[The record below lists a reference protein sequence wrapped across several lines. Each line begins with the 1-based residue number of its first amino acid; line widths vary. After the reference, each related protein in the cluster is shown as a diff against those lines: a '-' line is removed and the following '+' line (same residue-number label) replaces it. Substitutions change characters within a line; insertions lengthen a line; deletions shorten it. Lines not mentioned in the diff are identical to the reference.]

1 MQLKYSAIE
10 EQLTTEIRFGVLG
23 ILTYGSLNTF
33 TLKNVVLDGEITF
46 VDAARRPVF
55 RDLLFRRRQLSSSR
69 LTSSISTEKT
79 CAHCRSSSVGSV
91 EETPQRKRSR
101 IVYLDHLEG
110 DGRLLFEQISSTFV
124 QTPKSAGSMRVF
136 SRISRRQLGH
146 SAGCSKT

>member
-69 LTSSISTEKT
+69 FTSCISTEKT
-79 CAHCRSSSVGSV
+79 CAQCRSSSVGSV
-91 EETPQRKRSR
+91 EETPAAQAFTNRLPRS
-101 IVYLDHLEG
+101 
-110 DGRLLFEQISSTFV
+110 
-124 QTPKSAGSMRVF
+124 P
-136 SRISRRQLGH
+136 RRRRTT
-146 SAGCSKT
+146 AV